1 VASGGRS
8 PSDFRVVRLFQ
19 AGLIVV
25 ALLFPAFPAAAQ
37 GPQPGR
43 YYPETGHAIEARFVA
58 YYDSHGG
65 LGILGYPITDA
76 FLDPSSGLL
85 IQYFQNARIELVPD
99 LVSGELQPR
108 LSPLGELMGGWGP
121 PLGDGQLPLTGS
133 AGCRY
138 YPESGHRV
146 CHAFLDYYES
156 HGGPAVFGYPISE
169 FELDHERIVQYFQGF
184 RLDWYPD
191 SVDVGSVKIAPL
203 GRLNFD
209 REGYDPSLLKPNLPS
224 NMLLYRVLQLQASAS
239 VSKPI
244 VGSSDSQTLYI
255 AVQDQNGNPVEG
267 AAVTVLAH
275 FTDGNQTLLM
285 PQTDTKGISRL
296 PITFKDQRRG
306 ETVDL
311 FYWAVLGDMQTTTRD
326 SFRVWW

>member
-1 VASGGRS
+1 MDGGRIPWKS
-8 PSDFRVVRLFQ
+8 RVARLIQ
-19 AGLIVV
+19 AGLLATVL
-25 ALLFPAFPAAAQ
+25 AWPAVPAAAQ

-65 LGILGYPITDA
+65 LAILGYPITDA

-121 PLGDGQLPLTGS
+121 PLNDGQLPLTGN

-146 CHAFLDYYES
+146 CHAFLDFFES

-169 FELDHERIVQYFQGF
+169 FELDHDRIVQYFQGF

-191 SVDVGSVKIAPL
+191 SVDAGLVKIAPL
-203 GRLNFD
+203 GRLSFD
-209 REGYDPSLLKPNLPS
+209 RAGYDASLLRPNLPS

-239 VSKPI
+239 VSKPV
-244 VGSSDSQTLYI
+244 VGSSDSQTLFI
-255 AVQDQNGNPVEG
+255 AVQDQNSNPVEG
-267 AAVTVLAH
+267 AAVTVLAR
-275 FTDGNQTLLM
+275 FTDGEQTLLM
-285 PQTDTKGISRL
+285 PQTDAQGVSRL
-296 PITFKDQRRG
+296 QINFDGQRPG

-311 FYWAVLGDMQTTTRD
+311 SYWAVLGDMQATTRD